1 VTTTSKSATANA
13 YANKPV
19 YVIDGARTPFL
30 KARGKPGPF
39 SASDL
44 AVNAG
49 RTLLAR
55 QPFNAEDL
63 DEVVIGCAMP
73 SPDEP
78 NIGRLIALRLGAGDA
93 TPGYTV
99 MRNCASA
106 MQAVDNAAK
115 DIALGRADLMLA
127 GGTEA
132 MSRAPL
138 LMNDDMVG
146 FFADLAKAR
155 TPGQKLKA
163 MTSFRPGHMKPI
175 IGIMKGLT
183 DPIAKLNMGQTC
195 EVISH
200 KFGITREEMDEFS
213 VRSHLRLANGIDEG
227 HMDEVE
233 PLFLKGKAFSEDD
246 GLRRDSNVEKLNTL
260 KPFFDRKVGMVTAA
274 NSSQITDGSALL
286 LLASEDAVKKYN
298 LKPLG
303 RLVDTAWAGLAAS
316 EMGLGP
322 VYASTPLLQRN
333 NLTLDDI
340 DYWEI
345 NEAFAGQVLACL
357 KAWEDDEFCQKE
369 LGLDK
374 ALGTLDQDKLNL
386 DGGAIAI
393 GHPVGATGAR
403 LSLHA
408 LKHLERTDK
417 KLAIATLCI
426 GGGLGGAMLLERV

>member
-1 VTTTSKSATANA
+1 MSKRNA
-13 YANKPV
+13 YNDRPV

-30 KARGKPGPF
+30 KARGKPGLF
-39 SASDL
+39 SASEL

-55 QPFNAEDL
+55 QPFSPEDL

-78 NIGRLIALRLGAGDA
+78 NIGRLIALRLGCGDA

-106 MQAVDNAAK
+106 MQAIDNAAK
-115 DIALGRADLMLA
+115 DIALGRSDLMLA

-132 MSRAPL
+132 MSRAPVL
-138 LMNDDMVG
+138 FNDDMVNFLG
-146 FFADLAKAR
+146 DLARAR
-155 TPGQKLKA
+155 KPMDKLKA
-163 MTSFRPGHMKPI
+163 VSKFRPGHLKPV

-183 DPIAKLNMGQTC
+183 DPLVNLNMGQTC
-195 EVISH
+195 EVIAH
-200 KFGITREEMDEFS
+200 KFDITRKAMDEYA
-213 VRSHLRLANGIDEG
+213 VRSHLRLANAVDEG
-227 HMDEVE
+227 YLDEIV
-233 PLFLKGKAFSEDD
+233 PLFHKGKVLGEDD
-246 GLRRDSNVEKLNTL
+246 GVRRDSNVEKLGTM
-260 KPFFDRKVGMVTAA
+260 KPFFDRKVGKVTAA

-286 LLASEDAVKKYN
+286 LLASEEAVKKYD

-303 RLVDTAWAGLAAS
+303 RLVDTEWAGLSAA

-333 NLTLDDI
+333 NLSIDDI
-340 DYWEI
+340 DYWEL
-345 NEAFAGQVLACL
+345 NEAFAGQVLACQA
-357 KAWEDDEFCQKE
+357 AWEDDEFCQKE

-374 ALGTLDQDKLNL
+374 ALGSIDPEKINI
-386 DGGAIAI
+386 DGGAVSL

-408 LKHLERTDK
+408 LNVIKRKEQ

>member
-1 VTTTSKSATANA
+1 MSKRNA
-13 YANKPV
+13 YNDRPV

-30 KARGKPGPF
+30 KARGKPGLF
-39 SASDL
+39 SASEL

-55 QPFNAEDL
+55 QAFSPEDL

-78 NIGRLIALRLGAGDA
+78 NIGRLIALRLGCGDE

-106 MQAVDNAAK
+106 MQAIDNAAK
-115 DIALGRADLMLA
+115 DIALGRADLLLA

-132 MSRAPL
+132 MSRAPVL
-138 LMNDDMVG
+138 FNDDMVNFLG
-146 FFADLAKAR
+146 DLARAR
-155 TPGQKLKA
+155 KPLDKLKIF
-163 MTSFRPGHMKPI
+163 SKFRPGHLKPV

-183 DPIAKLNMGQTC
+183 DPLVNLNMGQTC

-200 KFGITREEMDEFS
+200 QFGITRREMDEYS
-213 VRSHLRLANGIDEG
+213 VRSHLRLANAVDEKY
-227 HMDEVE
+227 MDEIV
-233 PLFLKGKAFSEDD
+233 PLFHKGKVLGEDD
-246 GLRRDSNVEKLNTL
+246 GMRRDSNVDKLSTI
-260 KPFFDRKVGMVTAA
+260 KPFFDRKVGKVTAA

-286 LLASEDAVKKYN
+286 LLASEEAVKKYN
-298 LKPLG
+298 LEPLG
-303 RLVDTAWAGLAAS
+303 RLMDTEWAGLNAA

-333 NLTLDDI
+333 NLSISDI
-340 DYWEI
+340 DYWEL

-357 KAWEDDEFCQKE
+357 AAWEDEDFCQKE
-369 LGLDK
+369 LGLEK
-374 ALGTLDQDKLNL
+374 AFGSIDPEKINI
-386 DGGAIAI
+386 DGGAVSL

-403 LSLHA
+403 ISLHA
-408 LKHLERTDK
+408 LNVLKRKEQ
-417 KLAIATLCI
+417 KLAVATLCI

>member
-1 VTTTSKSATANA
+1 MSKRNA
-13 YANKPV
+13 YNDRPV

-30 KARGKPGPF
+30 KARGKPGLF
-39 SASDL
+39 SASEL

-55 QPFNAEDL
+55 QPFSPEDL

-78 NIGRLIALRLGAGDA
+78 NIGRLIALRLGCGDA

-106 MQAVDNAAK
+106 MQAIDNAAK

-127 GGTEA
+127 GGTDA
-132 MSRAPL
+132 MSRAPVL
-138 LMNDDMVG
+138 FNDTMVNFLG
-146 FFADLAKAR
+146 DLARAR
-155 TPGQKLKA
+155 KPMDKLKV
-163 MTSFRPGHMKPI
+163 MSKFRPGHLKPV

-183 DPIAKLNMGQTC
+183 DPLVNLNMGQTC
-195 EVISH
+195 EVIAH
-200 KFGITREEMDEFS
+200 KFDITRKAMDEYA
-213 VRSHLRLANGIDEG
+213 VRSHLRLANAVDEG
-227 HMDEVE
+227 YMDEIV
-233 PLFLKGKAFSEDD
+233 PLFHDGKVLAEDD
-246 GLRRDSNVEKLNTL
+246 GMRRDSNVEKLGTI
-260 KPFFDRKVGMVTAA
+260 KPFFDRTVGKVTAA

-286 LLASEDAVKKYN
+286 LLASEEAVKKYN

-303 RLVDTAWAGLAAS
+303 RLIDTEWAGLSAA

-322 VYASTPLLQRN
+322 VYASTPLLKRN
-333 NLTLDDI
+333 NLSIDDI
-340 DYWEI
+340 DYWEL

-357 KAWEDDEFCQKE
+357 AAWEDDEFCKKE

-374 ALGTLDQDKLNL
+374 ALGSIDPEKINI
-386 DGGAIAI
+386 DGGAVSL

-403 LSLHA
+403 ISLHA
-408 LKHLERTDK
+408 LKVLERK
-417 KLAIATLCI
+417 QQKLAIATLCI

>member
-1 VTTTSKSATANA
+1 MSKSNA
-13 YANKPV
+13 YNNRAV

-30 KARGKPGPF
+30 KARGKPGLF
-39 SASDL
+39 SASEL

-55 QPFNAEDL
+55 QPFAPEDL

-73 SPDEP
+73 SADEP
-78 NIGRLIALRLGAGDA
+78 NIGRLIALRLGCGNE

-106 MQAVDNAAK
+106 MQAIDNAAK

-132 MSRAPL
+132 MSRAPVL
-138 LMNDDMVG
+138 FNDTMVNFLG
-146 FFADLAKAR
+146 DLARAR
-155 TPGQKLKA
+155 KPLDKLKVF
-163 MTSFRPGHMKPI
+163 SKFRPGHLKPV

-183 DPIAKLNMGQTC
+183 DPLVNLNMGQTC

-200 KFGITREEMDEFS
+200 KFNITRKEMDEYS
-213 VRSHLRLANGIDEG
+213 VRSHLRLANAVDEAY
-227 HMDEVE
+227 MDEIV
-233 PLFLKGKAFSEDD
+233 PLFHKGKVLAEDD
-246 GLRRDSNVEKLNTL
+246 GMRRDSNVEKLGTI
-260 KPFFDRKVGMVTAA
+260 KPFFDRKVGKVTAA

-286 LLASEDAVKKYN
+286 LLASEEAVQKYD

-303 RLVDTAWAGLAAS
+303 RIVDTEWAGLDAA

-333 NLTLDDI
+333 NLSIDDI
-340 DYWEI
+340 DYWEL
-345 NEAFAGQVLACL
+345 NEAFAGQVLACQA
-357 KAWEDDEFCQKE
+357 AWEDEEFCQTE

-374 ALGTLDQDKLNL
+374 AFGSIDPEKINI
-386 DGGAIAI
+386 DGGAVSL

-408 LKHLERTDK
+408 LNVLKRKEQN
-417 KLAIATLCI
+417 LAIATLCI

>member
-1 VTTTSKSATANA
+1 MSKRNA
-13 YANKPV
+13 YNDRPV

-30 KARGKPGPF
+30 KARGKPGLF
-39 SASDL
+39 SASEL

-55 QPFNAEDL
+55 QPFSPEDL

-78 NIGRLIALRLGAGDA
+78 NIGRLIALRLGCGDA

-106 MQAVDNAAK
+106 MQAIDNAAK
-115 DIALGRADLMLA
+115 DIALGRSDLMLA

-132 MSRAPL
+132 MSRAPVL
-138 LMNDDMVG
+138 FNDSMVNFLG
-146 FFADLAKAR
+146 DLARAR
-155 TPGQKLKA
+155 KPLDKLKVF
-163 MTSFRPGHMKPI
+163 SKFRPGHLKPV

-183 DPIAKLNMGQTC
+183 DPLVNLNMGQTC

-200 KFGITREEMDEFS
+200 KFGITRKAMDEYS
-213 VRSHLRLANGIDEG
+213 VRSHLRLANAVDEG
-227 HMDEVE
+227 YMDEIV
-233 PLFLKGKAFSEDD
+233 PLFHKGKVLGEDD
-246 GLRRDSNVEKLNTL
+246 GVRRDSNVEKLGTM
-260 KPFFDRKVGMVTAA
+260 KPFFDRKVGKVTAA

-286 LLASEDAVKKYN
+286 LLASEDAVKKYG

-303 RLVDTAWAGLAAS
+303 RLVDTEWAGLSAA

-333 NLTLDDI
+333 NLSIDDI
-340 DYWEI
+340 DYWEL
-345 NEAFAGQVLACL
+345 NEAFAGQVLACQA
-357 KAWEDDEFCQKE
+357 AWEDDEFCQKE

-374 ALGTLDQDKLNL
+374 ALGSIAPEKINI
-386 DGGAIAI
+386 DGGAVSL

-408 LKHLERTDK
+408 LNVLKRKEQ

>member
-1 VTTTSKSATANA
+1 MSKRNA
-13 YANKPV
+13 YNDRPV

-30 KARGKPGPF
+30 KARGKPGLF
-39 SASDL
+39 SASEL

-55 QPFNAEDL
+55 QPFSPEDL

-78 NIGRLIALRLGAGDA
+78 NIGRLIALRLGCGDA

-106 MQAVDNAAK
+106 MQAIDNAAK

-127 GGTEA
+127 GGTDA
-132 MSRAPL
+132 MSRAPVL
-138 LMNDDMVG
+138 FNDTMVNFLG
-146 FFADLAKAR
+146 DLARAR
-155 TPGQKLKA
+155 KPMDKLKA
-163 MTSFRPGHMKPI
+163 MSKFRPGHLKPV

-183 DPIAKLNMGQTC
+183 DPLVNLNMGQTC
-195 EVISH
+195 EVIAH
-200 KFGITREEMDEFS
+200 KFDITRKAMDEYA
-213 VRSHLRLANGIDEG
+213 VRSHLRLANAVDEG
-227 HMDEVE
+227 YMDEIV
-233 PLFLKGKAFSEDD
+233 PLFHKGKVLAEDD
-246 GLRRDSNVEKLNTL
+246 GMRRDSNVEKLGTI
-260 KPFFDRKVGMVTAA
+260 KPFFDRKVGKVTAA

-286 LLASEDAVKKYN
+286 LLASEEAVKKYD

-303 RLVDTAWAGLAAS
+303 RLVDTEWAGLSAA

-333 NLTLDDI
+333 NLSIDDI
-340 DYWEI
+340 DYWEL
-345 NEAFAGQVLACL
+345 NEAFAGQVLACQA
-357 KAWEDDEFCQKE
+357 AWEDDAFCQNE

-374 ALGTLDQDKLNL
+374 ALGSIDPEKINI
-386 DGGAIAI
+386 DGGAVSL

-403 LSLHA
+403 ISLHA
-408 LKHLERTDK
+408 LNVLKRK
-417 KLAIATLCI
+417 QQKLAIATLCI